1 MLTNNNSIEM
11 YKIEK
16 ILILN
21 QLGIKLD
28 YKQKAHLQNL
38 KTEISVDNFV
48 RSLINPTIPRGLIF

>member
-1 MLTNNNSIEM
+1 MLNNNNNNSIEM

-28 YKQKAHLQNL
+28 YKQKAHLQDL
-38 KTEISVDNFV
+38 KTEISIDNFA
-48 RSLINPTIPRGLIF
+48 RSLINPTIN

>member
-1 MLTNNNSIEM
+1 MLTNNNIEM

>member
-1 MLTNNNSIEM
+1 MLNNNNNSIEM

-28 YKQKAHLQNL
+28 YKQKAHLQSL
-38 KTEISVDNFV
+38 KTEISIDNFA
-48 RSLINPTIPRGLIF
+48 RSLINPTIN

>member
-1 MLTNNNSIEM
+1 MLNNNNNNSIEI

-28 YKQKAHLQNL
+28 YKQKAHLQDL
-38 KTEISVDNFV
+38 KTEISIDNFA
-48 RSLINPTIPRGLIF
+48 RSLINPTIN

>member
-1 MLTNNNSIEM
+1 MHNKEIDVEIET

-38 KTEISVDNFV
+38 KTEISVDNFA
-48 RSLINPTIPRGLIF
+48 RSLINPTIPRD

>member
-1 MLTNNNSIEM
+1 MLNNNNNNSIEM

-28 YKQKAHLQNL
+28 YKQKAHLQDL
-38 KTEISVDNFV
+38 KTEISIDNFV
-48 RSLINPTIPRGLIF
+48 RSLINPTIN